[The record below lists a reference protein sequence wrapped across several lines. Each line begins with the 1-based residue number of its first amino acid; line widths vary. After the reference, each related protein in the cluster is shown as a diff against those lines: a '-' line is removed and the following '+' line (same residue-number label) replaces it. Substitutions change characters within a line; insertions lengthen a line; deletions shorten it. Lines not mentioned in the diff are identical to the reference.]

1 MSGVLRLTAMVG
13 AVLLAILIIIT
24 IMAIFGERLDHSWS
38 NPPT

>member
-1 MSGVLRLTAMVG
+1 MSGLLRFTSMVG
-13 AVLLAILIIIT
+13 VVLLIILVIMT